1 MIDALASAGQALY
14 LLIDTE
20 RTSMAERGRPRS
32 FDRETALRRA
42 MDVFWA
48 KGYDA
53 TSLADLTSAMGINP
67 PSLYAA
73 FGSKE
78 DLFREAVELYS
89 ASEGDDIWS
98 GIELAPTAR
107 EAVATM
113 LRASAENFSR
123 PGKPRGCMI
132 VLSALNADEGNAA
145 VCEALRAQRAGNVRQ
160 LRRRLERAVAEGEL
174 SGTIDPRAIATFYAS
189 VQHGMSILARDGAS
203 RKTLLSVADTA
214 MSGWDSLVAS
224 APRASQAANS

>member
-1 MIDALASAGQALY
+1 
-14 LLIDTE
+14 
-20 RTSMAERGRPRS
+20 MAERGRPRS
-32 FDRETALRRA
+32 FDRQAALRQA
-42 MDVFWA
+42 MNVFWA

-78 DLFREAVELYS
+78 NLFREAVELYS

-98 GIELAPTAR
+98 GIEQAPTAR
-107 EAVATM
+107 EAIATM
-113 LRASAENFSR
+113 LRASAESFSR

-145 VCEALRAQRAGNVRQ
+145 VCEALREQRTGNIRQ
-160 LRRRLERAVAEGEL
+160 LRQRIEHAINVGEL
-174 SGTIDPRAIATFYAS
+174 PHSIDPHAIATFYAS

-203 RKTLLSVADTA
+203 RKTLLAVADNA
-214 MSGWDSLVAS
+214 MFAWDGLVS
-224 APRASQAANS
+224 ATR

>member
-1 MIDALASAGQALY
+1 
-14 LLIDTE
+14 
-20 RTSMAERGRPRS
+20 MAERGRPRG
-32 FDRETALRRA
+32 FNRETALRRA

-48 KGYDA
+48 KGYDG

-78 DLFREAVELYS
+78 NLFREAVELYS
-89 ASEGDDIWS
+89 ASEGGDIWS
-98 GIELAPTAR
+98 GIERAPTAR

-113 LRASAENFSR
+113 LRASAESFSR

-132 VLSALNADEGNAA
+132 VLSALNADEANAA
-145 VCEALRAQRAGNVRQ
+145 VCETLREQRAGNIRQ
-160 LRRRLERAVAEGEL
+160 LRRRIERAIAEGEL
-174 SGTIDPRAIATFYAS
+174 SDASDPRAIATFYAS

-203 RKTLLSVADTA
+203 RKTLLSVADNA
-214 MSGWDSLVAS
+214 MAGWDSLVSSAS
-224 APRASQAANS
+224 RAGEPHTL